1 MDEALRTPEVARP
14 RAQQPYF
21 AGKPQPHEIDVEGT
35 VIPDHP
41 RWIEAP
47 GGGTIR
53 AQVELKSDW
62 ISKYSESRCAG
73 IARRYTDRAV
83 EKLAHLP
90 QGETFIFSYAEM
102 PEEAIQRA
110 MAREHFRAGNPI
122 REVRFGSATW
132 RKPAHHPGEQAP

>member
-1 MDEALRTPEVARP
+1 MLLV
-14 RAQQPYF
+14 
-21 AGKPQPHEIDVEGT
+21 
-35 VIPDHP
+35 
-41 RWIEAP
+41 
-47 GGGTIR
+47 
-53 AQVELKSDW
+53 
-62 ISKYSESRCAG
+62 
-73 IARRYTDRAV
+73 IARDPGAHPGTARARMGCIHRAV

-110 MAREHFRAGNPI
+110 MAREHFRAGSPI